1 MKKERISNIINNAF
15 IYITILLFNFFSI
28 TKIIDSDF
36 FFDIRSAK
44 DILTYGLDF
53 QDHMS
58 MHEGLKYFYHH
69 WLYDLIIYPIF
80 NLGSYSLVFIFILIL
95 FFILSIVVYKYIYI
109 HTNNKLISLVFTI
122 ILSFFIGE
130 YYYPRV
136 QSLSYLVILLEF
148 IVIEKLY
155 STGKLRYSIISILL
169 SIFMVN
175 IHFPIWILIPVFYLP
190 YLANMLVIFIKNK
203 FKLKIFENKI
213 EYIKCNNNKV
223 FIFTFIGILISV
235 LISPYGLLPY
245 TFGLDVSRG
254 YDYVYSNIG
263 EMQKVS
269 FAKSYGV
276 LLFFAIIFILT
287 LLSKNKIKLSSLFYL
302 IGLGIFG
309 TMYIRNLPFL
319 YIYYI
324 LITTGIIF
332 KDIKIKNIKINKNII
347 CGILL
352 IFEVFLLVESLIA
365 IDIKNYDYGISQGGE
380 PILSADYII
389 NNIEDYQN
397 KKIYN
402 RFNVGSYL
410 TYRGIPTFV
419 DSRVEVFVEKF
430 NGKDSIMYDYFNKTP
445 EELIDKYKFDYFLVI
460 KTDRMYDY
468 LVKNDYEVINVSYN
482 FYYLFKNKEA

>member
-1 MKKERISNIINNAF
+1 
-15 IYITILLFNFFSI
+15 
-28 TKIIDSDF
+28 
-36 FFDIRSAK
+36 
-44 DILTYGLDF
+44 
-53 QDHMS
+53 
-58 MHEGLKYFYHH
+58 
-69 WLYDLIIYPIF
+69 
-80 NLGSYSLVFIFILIL
+80 
-95 FFILSIVVYKYIYI
+95 
-109 HTNNKLISLVFTI
+109 
-122 ILSFFIGE
+122 
-130 YYYPRV
+130 
-136 QSLSYLVILLEF
+136 
-148 IVIEKLY
+148 
-155 STGKLRYSIISILL
+155 
-169 SIFMVN
+169 
-175 IHFPIWILIPVFYLP
+175 
-190 YLANMLVIFIKNK
+190 
-203 FKLKIFENKI
+203 
-213 EYIKCNNNKV
+213 
-223 FIFTFIGILISV
+223 
-235 LISPYGLLPY
+235 
-245 TFGLDVSRG
+245 
-254 YDYVYSNIG
+254 
-263 EMQKVS
+263 MQKVS

-276 LLFFAIIFILT
+276 LIFFAIMFILT

-332 KDIKIKNIKINKNII
+332 KNIKIKNIKINKDII

-380 PILSADYII
+380 PVLSADYII